1 MIQKSGTQKAMHSV
15 LSTLA
20 DLIRI
25 NSVNPNYDGGVPE
38 SEIADY
44 IESFFRERRIETWR
58 QLVYHNRPNVIARIP
73 GRDPKRRIVFEA
85 HMDTVSVDGMTIK
98 AWQPEINNGKMYG
111 RGSCDTKGGM
121 AAMMHAAASLVADR
135 ITTPCDVLFAAT
147 IDEEYSYRGVV
158 ALCDSIEPGPVD
170 LCILEKEIPP
180 RNPLQAEAAII
191 AEPTM
196 LQPVIASKGLVRWTI
211 ETNGKAAH
219 SAKPHLG
226 VNAIEQMAHII
237 TAIQKDTV
245 ELSKQTHPLLGP
257 ATCNIGVIRGGVQV
271 NFVPDR
277 CQIEIDRRILPGE
290 THESVL
296 MHYKQL
302 VESIASKHDNMNA
315 VFHPPKLTDK
325 PLETA
330 ATTPA
335 VQMMTHV
342 LMELGLDA
350 TLTGVPFCSDASK
363 FAALGI
369 PSIILGPGSID
380 QAHAAVEFIEC
391 DQVVQAVEVYRN
403 FMIQFE

>member
-1 MIQKSGTQKAMHSV
+1 
-15 LSTLA
+15 
-20 DLIRI
+20 
-25 NSVNPNYDGGVPE
+25 
-38 SEIADY
+38 
-44 IESFFRERRIETWR
+44 
-58 QLVYHNRPNVIARIP
+58 
-73 GRDPKRRIVFEA
+73 
-85 HMDTVSVDGMTIK
+85 
-98 AWQPEINNGKMYG
+98 
-111 RGSCDTKGGM
+111 
-121 AAMMHAAASLVADR
+121 
-135 ITTPCDVLFAAT
+135 
-147 IDEEYSYRGVV
+147 
-158 ALCDSIEPGPVD
+158 
-170 LCILEKEIPP
+170 
-180 RNPLQAEAAII
+180 
-191 AEPTM
+191 M

-302 VESIASKHDNMNA
+302 VESLASKHDNMNA